1 MDVVGNGESNSCQ
14 IGIACF
20 DPAQEENCLEQT
32 KYNVYNFLMLLAME
46 NQKAA
51 EDSHNRENINS
62 PLNNTSFIDQACLV
76 EMAG

>member
-1 MDVVGNGESNSCQ
+1 
-14 IGIACF
+14 
-20 DPAQEENCLEQT
+20 
-32 KYNVYNFLMLLAME
+32 MLLAME

-62 PLNNTSFIDQACLV
+62 SLNNTSFIDQACLV